1 MAANEIPHLASHQ
14 RPEGIWVYTRGIA
27 MDANAV
33 VINLRYYDKVL
44 THRAH
49 SSLCLIRLRVVL
61 STSLTEDIVV
71 GILKR
76 VFDSSF
82 LIARSIKLIS
92 EDDRTKCN
100 LILIQLSLM
109 PLFDP

>member
-14 RPEGIWVYTRGIA
+14 RPEGICVYIRGIA

-33 VINLRYYDKVL
+33 AINLRYYDKVL

-61 STSLTEDIVV
+61 STSLTEDIIVETLKHVRVV
-71 GILKR
+71 RLVLPR
-76 VFDSSF
+76 LLD
-82 LIARSIKLIS
+82 LLARTRGKSKI
-92 EDDRTKCN
+92 
-100 LILIQLSLM
+100 
-109 PLFDP
+109 

>member
-1 MAANEIPHLASHQ
+1 
-14 RPEGIWVYTRGIA
+14 

-92 EDDRTKCN
+92 EDDRTQN
-100 LILIQLSLM
+100 VT
-109 PLFDP
+109 